1 MKAIPIS
8 ISFREDLAHEVNA
21 SAEREKMTRSEYV
34 RKCVRE
40 TMERARLRLNSP
52 DHNALPVAA

>member
-8 ISFREDLAHEVNA
+8 ISFREDLASEVDANA
-21 SAEREKMTRSEYV
+21 QLEKMTRSEYV

-40 TMERARLRLNSP
+40 TMERARLRLDAPHCS
-52 DHNALPVAA
+52 ALPVAA